1 MINKN
6 IKNGD
11 YREVFTFRDEDNN
24 SPNKPKLLKDLVNT
38 DATILAKVI
47 ASIFLKCVKSNV
59 AVTGDPEANT
69 RTFLVLK
76 PKCLWLKIS
85 GNTIIDENNKP
96 RQSIS
101 MFQDYLEYEKFKI
114 SFLQRPYSV
123 SEILTA
129 QGVDVVTNNIDNVW
143 DLKYVFTYDLNEAN
157 RTRSASISAAGN
169 TAINCVWL

>member
-11 YREVFTFRDEDNN
+11 YREVFTFLDEDNN

-47 ASIFLKCVKSNV
+47 ASIFLRCVKSNV
-59 AVTGDPEANT
+59 QITGDPKANT
-69 RTFLVLK
+69 ETFLVLK

-85 GNTIIDENNKP
+85 GSAIVDENNKP

-101 MFQDYLEYEKFKI
+101 MFQDYVESEKFKI

-129 QGVDVVTNNIDNVW
+129 QGVDTGANNITDIW
-143 DLKYVFTYDLNEAN
+143 GIKYVFTYDLNEAN